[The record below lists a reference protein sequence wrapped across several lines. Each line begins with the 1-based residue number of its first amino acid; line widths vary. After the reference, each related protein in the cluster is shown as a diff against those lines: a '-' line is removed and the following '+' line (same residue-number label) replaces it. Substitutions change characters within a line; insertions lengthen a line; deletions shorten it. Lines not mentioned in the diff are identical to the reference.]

1 MSRSGYSDDCSG
13 AELNLWRGAVESALR
28 GKRGQALLS
37 DLVAGLDAMP
47 VKRLVSNELVTAD
60 GEFCSLGVVA
70 RHRGIVEQVKTLDPE
85 DRDGVAKTFGIAK
98 ALAAEVVYMNDE
110 NGFNAETPET
120 RWARMR
126 EWAADRIQKV
136 ES

>member
-1 MSRSGYSDDCSG
+1 MSRSGYSDECDT

-28 GKRGQALLS
+28 GKRGQALLA

-70 RHRGIVEQVKTLDPE
+70 CQRNIIHEIKTLDPE
-85 DRDGVAKTFGIAK
+85 DCAEVAKTFGIAR
-98 ALAAEVVYMNDE
+98 ALAAEVVFMNDE
-110 NGFNAETPET
+110 YFSSETPET
-120 RWARMR
+120 KWSRMR
-126 EWAADRIQKV
+126 DWAVSKLK
-136 ES
+136 EKP